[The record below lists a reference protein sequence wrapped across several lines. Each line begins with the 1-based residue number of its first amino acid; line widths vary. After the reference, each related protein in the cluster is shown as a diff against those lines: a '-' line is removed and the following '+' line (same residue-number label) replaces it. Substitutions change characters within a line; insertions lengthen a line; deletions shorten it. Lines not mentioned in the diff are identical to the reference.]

1 MRKINI
7 ISADERM
14 AQNTGVKALI
24 LGPAGV
30 GKTTLLRTLDPK
42 TTLFIDLEAGD
53 LAVQDVKI
61 DAFRART
68 WEECRDIAC
77 YVGGPNPSL
86 PATAVYSHAHYDAL
100 CSAMGG
106 VDALSKYETYFIDSI
121 TVAGRLCFRWC
132 EQQPESFNDKGKK
145 NMLGTYGLMGREMI
159 SWLTQLQHTRGKNVV
174 FVGILEN
181 KKDDFNVTSWELQV
195 DGGKTGKELPGIV
208 DQIVTMQ
215 FVDFGDGQ
223 QVRALVCT
231 RPEPVEISG
240 QGSLWPSRTDRGA
253 TSRQADCQGVRQ
265 WPAQG
270 RRSHPSVSN
279 GKLRS
284 SIKHTTGED
293 KKWQWI
299 SIRRPRSARTV

>member
-30 GKTTLLRTLDPK
+30 GKTTLLRTLNAS

-53 LAVQDVKI
+53 LAVQDVKV

-86 PATAVYSHAHYDAL
+86 PPSAVYSRAHYDDIVA
-100 CSAMGG
+100 SMGG
-106 VDALSKYETYFIDSI
+106 VDALAKYETYFIDSI

-132 EQQPESFNDKGKK
+132 EQQPDSFNDKGKK
-145 NMLGTYGLMGREMI
+145 NMLGTYGLLGREMI
-159 SWLTQLQHTRGKNVV
+159 GWLTHLQHTRGKNVV

-215 FVDFGDGQ
+215 FLDFGGEQ
-223 QVRALVCT
+223 HRALVCT
-231 RPEPVEISG
+231 APNQWKYPAKDRSGRLEQIEEPHLGKLIAKISG
-240 QGSLWPSRTDRGA
+240 NAPRKAVDHTLPSQTENTEA
-253 TSRQADCQGVRQ
+253 A
-265 WPAQG
+265 
-270 RRSHPSVSN
+270 
-279 GKLRS
+279 
-284 SIKHTTGED
+284 
-293 KKWQWI
+293 
-299 SIRRPRSARTV
+299 